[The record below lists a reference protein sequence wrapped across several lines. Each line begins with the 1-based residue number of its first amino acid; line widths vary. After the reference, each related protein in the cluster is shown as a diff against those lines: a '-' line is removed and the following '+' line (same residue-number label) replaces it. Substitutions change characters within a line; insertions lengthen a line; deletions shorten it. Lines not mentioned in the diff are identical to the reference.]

1 MIILPLGK
9 MPETMKPREKHPSR
23 VVEIPIV
30 EVKPEVPEAKKMSKK
45 EVQKKVGVPVIETVK
60 PQHPKA
66 KLTSLKEEIEESD
79 EDVSISFLSRTTRF
93 VFLMF
98 MNQTKCDGFLQKDFG
113 SDDSE
118 EERPEVEQKT

>member
-1 MIILPLGK
+1 MIIPSPGK
-9 MPETMKPREKHPSR
+9 MLETMKPKEKHPSC

-30 EVKPEVPEAKKMSKK
+30 EVKPDVLEVKEMSKK
-45 EVQKKVGVPVIETVK
+45 EARKKVGVPVIETVK

-66 KLTSLKEEIEESD
+66 KLTSLKEEVEESD
-79 EDVSISFLSRTTRF
+79 EDVRISFLLRTTLF

-113 SDDSE
+113 SDDSDK
-118 EERPEVEQKT
+118 ERPEVEQKT